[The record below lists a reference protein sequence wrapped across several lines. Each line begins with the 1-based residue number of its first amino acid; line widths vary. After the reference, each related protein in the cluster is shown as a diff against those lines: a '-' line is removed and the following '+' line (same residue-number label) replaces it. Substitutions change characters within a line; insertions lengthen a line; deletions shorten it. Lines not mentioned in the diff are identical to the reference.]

1 MAKSQSAALDRKKL
15 MADPVM
21 VGTIIVLITFLTLFI
36 LYPLAILLVD
46 SFYGGEGFTID
57 TFRRIMAMP
66 TFVTAI
72 GNTLKVG
79 FLVGILS
86 TIVGLLFAYVEVYVK
101 MWRFVGG
108 LFKVVSMLP
117 VVSPP
122 FVLSLSMIM
131 LFGKAG
137 IITRQWLKIY
147 DNSVYGFWGIVI
159 VQTLTFFPVCYM
171 MLKGLLK
178 NIDPSLEEAARDMGA
193 SRWKVFATVTFPLLL
208 PGLGNAFLVTFIESI
223 ADFANPMIIGGS
235 YDTLAT
241 TIYLQIT
248 GAYDKEGAAAMA
260 VVLLCIT
267 LGMFIV
273 QKYYLEAKTAATLTG
288 KASRGRMLIADRSV
302 TIPLTILCSLA
313 TLFVIMMYACV
324 PIGALFPT
332 WGYKFTPLTFK
343 WFGQVFSRYHG
354 LQAFRDSFVLSLIA
368 APITALLS
376 MIISYLVVKRK
387 FRSKGF
393 IEAVSMLAMAV
404 PGTVLGVGYI
414 RGFSGGVFHTG
425 FLQGLY
431 GSAAILIIVFIVRS
445 LPTGT
450 RSGISALRQID
461 KSIEE
466 SAYDMGA
473 DSFKVFMTVTL
484 PLIKDSFL
492 SGLVTAFV
500 RSITAISAII
510 LLVTPSVY
518 LITVQINEFAEKG
531 AYSIACAFATIL
543 ILITYGSVLL
553 MNLFIKY
560 FGTSRKLKPEKVKKA
575 KTKWIN
581 IQVVKEG

>member
-1 MAKSQSAALDRKKL
+1 MAKTQSAALDRKKL
-15 MADPVM
+15 MADPIM
-21 VGTIIVLITFLTLFI
+21 VGTIVVLIAFLTLFI

-46 SFYGGEGFTID
+46 SFYGGNGFTLA
-57 TFRRIMAMP
+57 TFQKVMAMP
-66 TFVTAI
+66 TFRTAI

-101 MWRFVGG
+101 MGRAVGG

-137 IITRQWLKIY
+137 IITKFLLGIK

-193 SRWKVFATVTFPLLL
+193 SRWTVFSTVTFPLLL

-288 KASRGRMLIADRSV
+288 KASRGRMLIEDRSV

-332 WGYKFTPLTFK
+332 WGYKFRPLTFK

-560 FGTSRKLKPEKVKKA
+560 FGTSKK
-575 KTKWIN
+575 I
-581 IQVVKEG
+581 KEG

>member
-1 MAKSQSAALDRKKL
+1 MARGQGASLDKKKL
-15 MADPVM
+15 LADPILVT
-21 VGTIIVLITFLTLFI
+21 TIVLLITFLTLFI

-46 SFYGGEGFTID
+46 SFVGDGGFSFSVFERVFKMPKFT
-57 TFRRIMAMP
+57 
-66 TFVTAI
+66 TAI
-72 GNTLKVG
+72 TNTLKVG
-79 FLVGILS
+79 FVVGIIA
-86 TIVGLLFAYVEVYVK
+86 TAVGLLFAYVEVYVRIGK
-101 MWRFVGG
+101 FAGG

-137 IITRQWLKIY
+137 IITRYIFNIY
-147 DNSVYGFWGIVI
+147 DNSVYGFWGIAI
-159 VQTLTFFPVCYM
+159 VQSLTFFPVCYM
-171 MLKGLLK
+171 MFRGLLK

-193 SRWKVFATVTFPLLL
+193 SRMKVFTSVTLPLLL
-208 PGLGNAFLVTFIESI
+208 PGIGNAFLVTFIESI

-248 GAYDKEGAAAMA
+248 GAYDKAGAAAMA

-267 LGMFIV
+267 LAMFIV
-273 QKYYLEAKTAATLTG
+273 QKYVLEAKSTATLTG
-288 KASRGRMLIADRSV
+288 KASRGRMLIEDKSV
-302 TIPLTILCSLA
+302 RIPLTVLCSLGA
-313 TLFVIMMYACV
+313 MFVILMYICV

-332 WGYKFTPLTFK
+332 WGYKFFPLTLK
-343 WFGQVFSRYHG
+343 WFKLVFTRYKG
-354 LQAFRDSFVLSLIA
+354 FKAFGDSFRLSLIA

-387 FRSKGF
+387 FKAKGF

-414 RGFSGGVFHTG
+414 RGFSGGLFHTG
-425 FLQGLY
+425 ILQGLY
-431 GSAAILIIVFIVRS
+431 GTGLILVIVFVIRS

-450 RSGISALRQID
+450 RSGIAALRQID

-473 DSFKVFMTVTL
+473 DSFKVFTSVTL

-510 LLVTPSVY
+510 LLVTPQY
-518 LITVQINEFAEKG
+518 LLITVQINEFAEKG
-531 AYSIACAFATIL
+531 SYGLACAFATIL
-543 ILITYGSVLL
+543 IIITYGAVLL
-553 MNLFIKY
+553 MNLFIKH
-560 FGTSRKLKPEKVKKA
+560 FGTSKKI
-575 KTKWIN
+575 TE
-581 IQVVKEG
+581 VE

>member
-1 MAKSQSAALDRKKL
+1 MATRQSAALDRKKL
-15 MADPVM
+15 LADPIM
-21 VGTIIVLITFLTLFI
+21 VTTIVVLITFLTLFI
-36 LYPLAILLVD
+36 LYPLAVLLVD
-46 SFYGGEGFTID
+46 SVYGKETGLTLDIFKRIFEMH
-57 TFRRIMAMP
+57 TFR
-66 TFVTAI
+66 TAI
-72 GNTLKVG
+72 TNTLKVG
-79 FLVGILS
+79 FAVGIFS
-86 TIVGLLFAYVEVYVK
+86 TVLGLLFAYVEVYVK
-101 MWRFVGG
+101 VRSRFMGG
-108 LFKVVSMLP
+108 LFQVVSMLP

-137 IITRQWLKIY
+137 IITRYLLKIY
-147 DNSVYGFWGIVI
+147 DNSVYGFWGITI

-193 SRWKVFATVTFPLLL
+193 SRCRVFTDVTLPLIL

-260 VVLLCIT
+260 VVLLTIT
-267 LGMFIV
+267 LAMYLV
-273 QKYYLEAKTAATLTG
+273 QKYVLEAKTAATLTG
-288 KASRGRMLIADRSV
+288 KASRARMLIEDKSV
-302 TIPLTILCSLA
+302 TVPLTILCSMIA
-313 TLFVIMMYACV
+313 LFVILMYICV
-324 PIGALFPT
+324 PFGALFNT
-332 WGYKFTPLTFK
+332 WGYDFSLTTK
-343 WFGQVFSRYHG
+343 WFVRVFEKYKG
-354 LQAFRDSFVLSLIA
+354 LNAFRDSFLLSLA
-368 APITALLS
+368 SAPITALLS

-387 FRSKGF
+387 FKAKGF
-393 IEAVSMLAMAV
+393 IEFVSMLAMAV
-404 PGTVLGVGYI
+404 PGTVLGIGYI
-414 RGFSGGVFHTG
+414 RGFVNGVFGTG
-425 FLQGLY
+425 FLSGIY
-431 GSAAILIIVFIVRS
+431 GSAAILIIVFVVRS

-473 DSFKVFMTVTL
+473 DSFRVFMTVTL

-510 LLVTPSVY
+510 LLVTPQFL

-531 AYSIACAFATIL
+531 SYGIACAFATIL
-543 ILITYGSVLL
+543 IVITYGSVLL

-560 FGTSRKLKPEKVKKA
+560 FGTSRKLKEVD
-575 KTKWIN
+575 
-581 IQVVKEG
+581 

>member
-1 MAKSQSAALDRKKL
+1 MARTQSAALDRKKL
-15 MADPVM
+15 MGDPILVT
-21 VGTIIVLITFLTLFI
+21 TIVVLITFLTLFI

-46 SFYGGEGFTID
+46 SFVGDGGFS
-57 TFRRIMAMP
+57 FNVFKRIFQMP
-66 TFVTAI
+66 TFTHAI
-72 GNTLKVG
+72 TNTLKVG

-86 TIVGLLFAYVEVYVK
+86 TLVGLLFAYVEVYVRMGK
-101 MWRFVGG
+101 FTGG

-137 IITRQWLKIY
+137 IITRFLLKIY
-147 DNSVYGFWGIVI
+147 DNSVYGFWGIAI

-193 SRWKVFATVTFPLLL
+193 SRWKVFTSVTFPLLL

-248 GAYDKEGAAAMA
+248 GAYDKAGAAAMA

-267 LGMFIV
+267 LALFAV
-273 QKYYLEAKTAATLTG
+273 QKYYLERKTAATLTG
-288 KASRGRMLIADRSV
+288 KASRGRMLITDRSV
-302 TIPLTILCSLA
+302 RVPLTVLCSLVA
-313 TLFVIMMYACV
+313 LFVIMMYICV
-324 PIGALFPT
+324 PIGACFPT
-332 WGYKFTPLTFK
+332 WGYKFFPLTGK
-343 WFGQVFSRYHG
+343 WFKLVFTRYHG
-354 LQAFRDSFVLSLIA
+354 FQAFRDSFILSLIS

-387 FRSKGF
+387 FKSKGF

-414 RGFSGGVFHTG
+414 RGFSGGLFHTG
-425 FLQGLY
+425 FMQGLY
-431 GSAAILIIVFIVRS
+431 GTGLILIIVFVVRS

-473 DSFKVFMTVTL
+473 DSFRVFMTVTL

-510 LLVTPSVY
+510 LLVTPQFL

-531 AYSIACAFATIL
+531 SYSLACAFATIL
-543 ILITYGSVLL
+543 IVITYGSVLL
-553 MNLFIKY
+553 MNLVTKH
-560 FGTSRKLKPEKVKKA
+560 FGTSRK
-575 KTKWIN
+575 I
-581 IQVVKEG
+581 KEGK

>member
-1 MAKSQSAALDRKKL
+1 MTCSVFCDKKGGLPLAKSQSAMLDRKKL
-15 MADPVM
+15 MADPIM
-21 VGTIIVLITFLTLFI
+21 VLTIVVLITFLTLFI

-46 SFYGGEGFTID
+46 SFYGGNGFTLA
-57 TFRRIMAMP
+57 TFQRIMAMP
-66 TFVTAI
+66 NFITAI
-72 GNTLKVG
+72 TNTLKVG

-86 TIVGLLFAYVEVYVK
+86 TIVGLLFAYVEVYVRVGK
-101 MWRFVGG
+101 AVGG

-137 IITRQWLKIY
+137 LITRFLLGIY
-147 DNSVYGFWGIVI
+147 DNNVYGFWGIVI

-193 SRWKVFATVTFPLLL
+193 SRSKVFLTVTMPLLL

-260 VVLLCIT
+260 VVLLSIT
-267 LGMFIV
+267 LLMFAV

-288 KASRGRMLIADRSV
+288 KASRGRMLIEDRSV
-302 TIPLTILCSLA
+302 SVPLTILCALA
-313 TLFVIMMYACV
+313 AFFVIMMYACV

-343 WFGQVFSRYHG
+343 WFGQVFTKYKG
-354 LQAFRDSFVLSLIA
+354 LRAFRDSFVLSLIA

-376 MIISYLVVKRK
+376 MIISYLVVKRRFK
-387 FRSKGF
+387 AKGF

-425 FLQGLY
+425 FLQGIY
-431 GSAAILIIVFIVRS
+431 GSAAILIIVFVVRS

-510 LLVTPSVY
+510 LLVTPQFL

-531 AYSIACAFATIL
+531 SYSIACAFATIL
-543 ILITYGSVLL
+543 IIITYGAVLL
-553 MNLFIKY
+553 MNLFIKF
-560 FGTSRKLKPEKVKKA
+560 FGTSRK
-575 KTKWIN
+575 I
-581 IQVVKEG
+581 KEDSHV

>member
-46 SFYGGEGFTID
+46 SFYGGEGFTLA
-57 TFRRIMAMP
+57 TFQKVMAMP
-66 TFVTAI
+66 TFRTAI

-101 MWRFVGG
+101 MWKFVGG

-137 IITRQWLKIY
+137 IITYFLLGME

-248 GAYDKEGAAAMA
+248 GAYDKQGAAAMA

-288 KASRGRMLIADRSV
+288 KASRGRMLIDDRSV
-302 TIPLTILCSLA
+302 TVPLTLLCSLA
-313 TLFVIMMYACV
+313 TIFVIMMYACV

-425 FLQGLY
+425 FLQSLY
-431 GSAAILIIVFIVRS
+431 GSAAILIIVFVVRS

-575 KTKWIN
+575 KTKRIN

>member
-1 MAKSQSAALDRKKL
+1 MATRQSAALDRKKL
-15 MADPVM
+15 LADPIM
-21 VGTIIVLITFLTLFI
+21 VTTIVVLITFLTLFI
-36 LYPLAILLVD
+36 LYPLAVLLVD
-46 SFYGGEGFTID
+46 SVYGKETGLTLDIFKRIFGMH
-57 TFRRIMAMP
+57 TFR
-66 TFVTAI
+66 TAI
-72 GNTLKVG
+72 TNTLKVG
-79 FLVGILS
+79 FAVGIFS
-86 TIVGLLFAYVEVYVK
+86 TILGLLFAYVEVYVK
-101 MWRFVGG
+101 VRSKFMGG
-108 LFKVVSMLP
+108 LFQVVSMLP

-137 IITRQWLKIY
+137 IITRYLLKIY
-147 DNSVYGFWGIVI
+147 DNSVYGFWGITI

-193 SRWKVFATVTFPLLL
+193 SRFQVFKDVTWPLIL

-260 VVLLCIT
+260 VVLLTIT
-267 LGMFIV
+267 LAMYLV
-273 QKYYLEAKTAATLTG
+273 QKYVLEAKTAATLTG
-288 KASRGRMLIADRSV
+288 KASRARMLIEDKSV
-302 TIPLTILCSLA
+302 TVPLTVLCSLIA
-313 TLFVIMMYACV
+313 LFVVMMYICV
-324 PIGALFPT
+324 PFGALFKT
-332 WGYKFTPLTFK
+332 WGYDFTLTTRWFVRVFEKYKGFK
-343 WFGQVFSRYHG
+343 
-354 LQAFRDSFVLSLIA
+354 AFRDSFLLSLA
-368 APITALLS
+368 SAPITALLS

-387 FRSKGF
+387 FKAKGF
-393 IEAVSMLAMAV
+393 IEFVSMLAMAV
-404 PGTVLGVGYI
+404 PGTVLGIGYI
-414 RGFSGGVFHTG
+414 RGFVNGVFGTG
-425 FLQGLY
+425 FLQGIY
-431 GSAAILIIVFIVRS
+431 GSAAILIIVFVVRS

-510 LLVTPSVY
+510 LLVTPQFL

-531 AYSIACAFATIL
+531 SYGIACAFATIL
-543 ILITYGSVLL
+543 IAITYGSVLL

-560 FGTSRKLKPEKVKKA
+560 FGTSRKLKEVD
-575 KTKWIN
+575 
-581 IQVVKEG
+581 

>member
-1 MAKSQSAALDRKKL
+1 MSRKQSAALDRKKL
-15 MADPVM
+15 LADPVM
-21 VGTIIVLITFLTLFI
+21 VTTIVVLITFLTLFI
-36 LYPLAILLVD
+36 LYPLAMLLVD
-46 SFYGGEGFTID
+46 SFYGEGGLTLDI
-57 TFRRIMAMP
+57 FRRIFKIP
-66 TFVTAI
+66 TFTRAI
-72 GNTLKVG
+72 TNTLKVG

-86 TIVGLLFAYVEVYVK
+86 TLIGLLFAYVEVYVRVG
-101 MWRFVGG
+101 RFTGG

-137 IITRQWLKIY
+137 IITRFLLGIY

-193 SRWKVFATVTFPLLL
+193 SRMKVFTSVTLPLLL

-223 ADFANPMIIGGS
+223 ADFANPMLIGGS

-248 GAYDKEGAAAMA
+248 GAYDKAGAAAMA
-260 VVLLCIT
+260 VVLLAIT
-267 LGMFIV
+267 LLMFAV

-288 KASRGRMLIADRSV
+288 KASRGRMLIEDKSV
-302 TIPLTILCSLA
+302 KLPLTVLCSLA
-313 TLFVIMMYACV
+313 AMFVILMYICV
-324 PIGALFPT
+324 PIGAFFPT
-332 WGYKFTPLTFK
+332 WGYKFFPLTGK
-343 WFGQVFSRYHG
+343 WFGLVFTRYHG
-354 LQAFRDSFVLSLIA
+354 FKAFKDSFVLSLIA

-376 MIISYLVVKRK
+376 MIISYLVVKRR
-387 FRSKGF
+387 FRGKGF

-414 RGFSGGVFHTG
+414 RGFSGGLFHSG
-425 FLQGLY
+425 ILQGIY
-431 GSAAILIIVFIVRS
+431 GTGLILIIVFVVRS

-510 LLVTPSVY
+510 LLVTPQFL

-531 AYSIACAFATIL
+531 SYSLACAFATIL
-543 ILITYGSVLL
+543 IIITYGAVLL
-553 MNLFIKY
+553 MNLFMKY
-560 FGTSRKLKPEKVKKA
+560 FGTSKK
-575 KTKWIN
+575 I
-581 IQVVKEG
+581 KEEE

>member
-1 MAKSQSAALDRKKL
+1 MFFVPEAAFGCKGVFMARGQGASLDKKKL
-15 MADPVM
+15 LADPILVT
-21 VGTIIVLITFLTLFI
+21 TIVLLITFLTLFI

-46 SFYGGEGFTID
+46 SFVGDGGFSLSVFERVFKMPKFT
-57 TFRRIMAMP
+57 
-66 TFVTAI
+66 TAI
-72 GNTLKVG
+72 TNTLKVG
-79 FLVGILS
+79 FVVGLIA
-86 TIVGLLFAYVEVYVK
+86 TAVGLLFAYVEVYVRIGK
-101 MWRFVGG
+101 FAGG

-137 IITRQWLKIY
+137 IITRHLLKIY
-147 DNSVYGFWGIVI
+147 DNSVYGFWGIAI
-159 VQTLTFFPVCYM
+159 VQSLTFFPVCYM
-171 MLKGLLK
+171 MFRGLLK

-193 SRWKVFATVTFPLLL
+193 SRMKVFTSVTLPLLL
-208 PGLGNAFLVTFIESI
+208 PGIGNAFLVTFIESI

-248 GAYDKEGAAAMA
+248 GAYDKAGAAAMA

-267 LGMFIV
+267 LGMFVV
-273 QKYYLEAKTAATLTG
+273 QKYVLEAKSTATLTG
-288 KASRGRMLIADRSV
+288 KASRGRMLIEDRSV
-302 TIPLTILCSLA
+302 RIPLTALCSLGA
-313 TLFVIMMYACV
+313 LFVILMYICV

-332 WGYKFTPLTFK
+332 WGYKFFPLTFK
-343 WFGQVFSRYHG
+343 WFKLVFTRYKG
-354 LQAFRDSFVLSLIA
+354 FKAFSDSFRLSLVA

-387 FRSKGF
+387 FKAKGF

-414 RGFSGGVFHTG
+414 RGFSGGLFHTG
-425 FLQGLY
+425 ILQGIY
-431 GSAAILIIVFIVRS
+431 GTGLILVIVFVIRS

-450 RSGISALRQID
+450 RSGIAALRQID

-473 DSFKVFMTVTL
+473 DSFKVFTSVTL

-510 LLVTPSVY
+510 LLVTPQY
-518 LITVQINEFAEKG
+518 LLITVQINEFAEKG
-531 AYSIACAFATIL
+531 SYGLACAFATIL
-543 ILITYGSVLL
+543 IIITYGAVLL
-553 MNLFIKY
+553 MNLFIKH
-560 FGTSRKLKPEKVKKA
+560 FGTSKKI
-575 KTKWIN
+575 TE
-581 IQVVKEG
+581 VE